1 MKRLSLP
8 LFVVLALVA
17 LWVTACGS
25 QTAAS
30 QDEHVEDDHHD
41 GESMAHAHVDPPA
54 EFAGLANPFA
64 ADHEAVEAGELI
76 FQTNCATCHGP
87 EGKGDGPAS
96 AELDPRPATLA
107 DGMMMGELSDGYLF
121 WRVSKGG
128 QMEPFNSAMPPW
140 EAALTE
146 EQRWQVIS
154 FVRALADDAGGHMD
168 DDHMEDDHMDDDHM
182 DDDHMDDDHMDDDHM
197 DDDHTEAGQSG

>member
-1 MKRLSLP
+1 
-8 LFVVLALVA
+8 
-17 LWVTACGS
+17 
-25 QTAAS
+25 
-30 QDEHVEDDHHD
+30 
-41 GESMAHAHVDPPA
+41 
-54 EFAGLANPFA
+54 
-64 ADHEAVEAGELI
+64 
-76 FQTNCATCHGP
+76 
-87 EGKGDGPAS
+87 
-96 AELDPRPATLA
+96 
-107 DGMMMGELSDGYLF
+107 
-121 WRVSKGG
+121 
-128 QMEPFNSAMPPW
+128 MEPFNSAMPPW